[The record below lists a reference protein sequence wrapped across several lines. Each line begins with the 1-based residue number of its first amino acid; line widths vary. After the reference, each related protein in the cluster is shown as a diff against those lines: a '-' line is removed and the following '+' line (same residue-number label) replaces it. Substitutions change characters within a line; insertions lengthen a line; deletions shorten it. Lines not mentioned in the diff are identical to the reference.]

1 MLTMH
6 LLSLYSFVSPL
17 FAKGVACKTTWPLPI
32 PDVLSWPCM
41 LISMLKKSIEICIT
55 FGTRLKAIKNWMVGR
70 PEKF

>member
-6 LLSLYSFVSPL
+6 LLSLYSLVSSL

-32 PDVLSWPCM
+32 PRCVVLA
-41 LISMLKKSIEICIT
+41 LYADIYAEKSIEICIT